1 MKISKSLIQY
11 CERSEL
17 CLYFEWTKVNQK
29 YQKWS
34 ILASFGK
41 TKACGQ
47 KVLPDRSVF
56 IGQKLVENAKFQK
69 FKCDILSNFQTMC
82 ILQKIEKVFELFA
95 SILTFQFS
103 KKCEYHQRKVPHHDP
118 LWHITDLPRNY
129 LRRS

>member
-1 MKISKSLIQY
+1 MVHFGEFLENLKLAVKQCY
-11 CERSEL
+11 QTGQFEL
-17 CLYFEWTKVNQK
+17 DK
-29 YQKWS
+29 
-34 ILASFGK
+34 
-41 TKACGQ
+41 
-47 KVLPDRSVF
+47 
-56 IGQKLVENAKFQK
+56 KLVENAKFQK